1 MALLAKDIMT
11 ADVLTVGPDVD
22 LLELDGTLRRARISG
37 APVTKNGKLVG
48 IISRSDI
55 ARQLVVEDTYA
66 EVAHSLLEGFYGDA
80 KEPVD
85 PISDHVG
92 ERLRSMR
99 VADAMVTAVDSV
111 RPETPIAEVARRMS
125 TSRHRRLV
133 VTDAQGKIVGIVTA
147 SDLVRLVADGKLR
160 EA

>member
-1 MALLAKDIMT
+1 MALVAKDIMT
-11 ADVLTVGPDVD
+11 TNVLTVGPDVD

-48 IISRSDI
+48 IVSRSDI

-66 EVAHSLLEGFYGDA
+66 EVAYSLLEGFYGNEQEA
-80 KEPVD
+80 VD
-85 PISDHVG
+85 PISDRVG

-99 VADAMVTAVDSV
+99 VADAMVTAVDGV
-111 RPETPIAEVARRMS
+111 RPETPIVEVARRMS

-133 VTDAQGKIVGIVTA
+133 VTDAQGKLVGIVTA

-160 EA
+160 EV